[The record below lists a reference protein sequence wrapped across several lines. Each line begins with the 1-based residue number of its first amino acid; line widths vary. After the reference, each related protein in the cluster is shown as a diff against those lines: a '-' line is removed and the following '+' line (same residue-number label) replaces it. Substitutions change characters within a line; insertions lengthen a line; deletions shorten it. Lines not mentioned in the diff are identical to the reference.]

1 MAIISK
7 RNTLEWGIY
16 LLVGTVAFM
25 FLFAFF
31 MQFMLYDIS
40 AHIKFPLSIVAAGII
55 LYALKKYLSLYVEDK
70 SRLSILRQ
78 MYTLGIGWLV
88 SAVYFSAIMVCLYFT
103 GHYTITSIKLNF
115 ASQLAGLSFYLLVG
129 VCEEV
134 VFRGIVY
141 RLISYKWNVV
151 VGLIVSALLFGFL
164 HIFNDGA
171 TVWSSLAIA
180 LNSGWFMGIAYAY
193 HQTIWV
199 PIGMHWGWNYLQ
211 GNIFGCSVSGD
222 AAVQNPLFTPSISG
236 PDILTGGTFG
246 PEASIITFVIGIG
259 ISIVYTVLYIKKKKK
274 LGAEPEM
281 LF

>member
-1 MAIISK
+1 
-7 RNTLEWGIY
+7 
-16 LLVGTVAFM
+16 
-25 FLFAFF
+25 
-31 MQFMLYDIS
+31 
-40 AHIKFPLSIVAAGII
+40 
-55 LYALKKYLSLYVEDK
+55 
-70 SRLSILRQ
+70 

-141 RLISYKWNVV
+141 RMISDKWNVV

-180 LNSGWFMGIAYAY
+180 LNSGWFMGIAYSY

-222 AAVQNPLFTPSISG
+222 ATVQNPLFTHTFHTINIRSRHINRRNVWAGSLNHNLC
-236 PDILTGGTFG
+236 DRDWHLYRLHRAVYQKEENAWSRTRNAVLRAFSRRYAMELAVNKVALT
-246 PEASIITFVIGIG
+246 PIG
-259 ISIVYTVLYIKKKKK
+259 
-274 LGAEPEM
+274 
-281 LF
+281 

>member
-7 RNTLEWGIY
+7 HNTLKWGIY
-16 LLVGTVAFM
+16 LSVGMVGFM

-40 AHIKFPLSIVAAGII
+40 ANIKFPLSIVAAGIT

-70 SRLSILRQ
+70 SRLSSLRQ

-103 GHYTITSIKLNF
+103 GHYNITSIKLNF

-141 RLISYKWNVV
+141 RMISDKWNVV

-180 LNSGWFMGIAYAY
+180 LNSGWFMGIAYSY

-222 AAVQNPLFTPSISG
+222 ATVQNPLFTPSISG

-259 ISIVYTVLYIKKKKK
+259 ISIVYTVLYIKKKRM